1 MTEFNRTAPAYGE
14 PVDRTAPVYGEPVDR
29 TAPAYG
35 EPVNPTAPTYSEPVR
50 MAVAPRMAMTT
61 TGPMFSSLDMV
72 AGVLVVLMNLGP
84 LAMAAFAVGRY

>member
-14 PVDRTAPVYGEPVDR
+14 PIDR

-35 EPVNPTAPTYSEPVR
+35 EPVNRV
-50 MAVAPRMAMTT
+50 AVAPRLPMTT